1 MIVLPGGVIVKK
13 LSSLWV
19 ILCLGALLLSACG
32 GGGTPEATATQPAP
46 EAVLTAAAETAA
58 ARMTQ
63 TAAAPTTQQP
73 ATPMPTVQT
82 TITETTPLSPT
93 LTVTPTVATGG
104 EDKLEFV
111 ADVTVPDGTTFK
123 PGDTFVKTWK
133 LKNTGT
139 STWGSGHSL
148 VFVSGEQMGAPA
160 SIPLSVTVPPG
171 ETADVS
177 VSLTTP
183 QSPGSYFSFWAL
195 RGPAGNTFAV
205 GPNGDQPFYVQI
217 IVSGSGSGTAAPP
230 GSSGKIVSNVSL
242 VVDNADVQDTC
253 PHTFYFVARFA
264 LNQPSLV
271 SYKLEAETGFELT
284 LPAPSTVALDAGVHT
299 LTYTLEFPS
308 AVTGAAQFHVTAPED
323 ITSNTVNFT
332 LTCQ

>member
-1 MIVLPGGVIVKK
+1 VIVNK
-13 LSSLWV
+13 LSPLWV
-19 ILCLGALLLSACG
+19 ILCLGALLLPACRG
-32 GGGTPEATATQPAP
+32 KSTAEAIATQPAP
-46 EAVLTAAAETAA
+46 ETVLTAAAETAA

-63 TAAAPTTQQP
+63 TAAVPPTEHP
-73 ATPMPTVQT
+73 ATPTPSMQVTLTV
-82 TITETTPLSPT
+82 PAPVSPT
-93 LTVTPTVATGG
+93 LTVTPTVTISG

-148 VFVSGEQMGAPA
+148 IFVSGEQMGAPA
-160 SIPLSVTVPPG
+160 SIPLSTTVPPG
-171 ETADVS
+171 ETTDVS
-177 VSLTTP
+177 VSLTAP

-205 GPNGDQPFYVQI
+205 GPNGEQPFYVQI

-230 GSSGKIVSNVSL
+230 GSSGNIVSNVSL

-264 LNQPSLV
+264 LNQPALV

-299 LTYTLEFPS
+299 LTYTLEFPADVS
-308 AVTGAAQFHVTAPED
+308 GAAQFHVTAPED
-323 ITSNTVNFT
+323 LTSNTVNFT
-332 LTCQ
+332 LKCQ